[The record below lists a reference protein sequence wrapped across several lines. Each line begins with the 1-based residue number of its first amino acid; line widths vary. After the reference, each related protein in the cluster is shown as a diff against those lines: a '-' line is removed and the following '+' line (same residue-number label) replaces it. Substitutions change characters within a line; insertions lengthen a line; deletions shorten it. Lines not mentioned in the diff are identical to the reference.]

1 LDRIDSTVFFSVSGI
16 FEARLPRRE
25 ARVQVDAGC
34 LFYPFQAAIECTCQR
49 HPSHAHKKD
58 LMVCLRERGFSA
70 SDAAVASD
78 TAQKIGLFLSLD
90 AAVAS
95 DTENHCPCK

>member
-1 LDRIDSTVFFSVSGI
+1 MVCLHKRGFSVS
-16 FEARLPRRE
+16 
-25 ARVQVDAGC
+25 DAAVASDTAQKIG
-34 LFYPFQAAIECTCQR
+34 LFL
-49 HPSHAHKKD
+49 S
-58 LMVCLRERGFSA
+58 L
-70 SDAAVASD
+70 DAAVASD